1 MPGASK
7 RLKGNTSSHKKTKM
21 DNLLTCPSP
30 KGHLKLALA
39 HVKRSWVSLS
49 YMARPCPKKQQTK
62 KGKVM
67 RSLIGML
74 RLTEWLYNLCVVV
87 GMTTASIASYYECL
101 THIPPPQCGCG
112 GSEAPVRP
120 SISPSAWMQLL
131 APALAL
137 PGHSVMTVDQPSKTV
152 SKPTITFLLL
162 LELPWSWCLFIMT
175 SD

>member
-1 MPGASK
+1 MSGASK

-49 YMARPCPKKQQTK
+49 YMARSCPKKQQTK

-112 GSEAPVRP
+112 GFRSLSQAQYL
-120 SISPSAWMQLL
+120 SLCLDA
-131 APALAL
+131 ALGSCSSTARTL
-137 PGHSVMTVDQPSKTV
+137 CDDSGTT
-152 SKPTITFLLL
+152 L
-162 LELPWSWCLFIMT
+162 
-175 SD
+175 